1 MAFMRNDVRQITLGT
16 AGELDM
22 HGLTLPGI
30 RSADPASLVCLPI
43 DAALKLLMRI
53 LEKLWKL
60 DRETQ
65 AKLLKVSLST
75 LARYRRGKSVPRRRE
90 QLERI
95 EDLLRCYQALRVLL
109 PRDAAA
115 DTWPTRSNR
124 RFRPNPVAYMLRHGT
139 KVVRQYLEA
148 ETA

>member
-1 MAFMRNDVRQITLGT
+1 
-16 AGELDM
+16 M

-30 RSADPASLVCLPI
+30 RSADPASVVRLPVNV
-43 DAALKLLMRI
+43 ALKLLLRVF
-53 LEKLWKL
+53 EDLWKL

-65 AKLLKVSLST
+65 AKLLKVNLST
-75 LARYRRGKSVPRRRE
+75 LARYRRGAVPRKRE
-90 QLERI
+90 QIDRI

-109 PRDAAA
+109 PHSEAAEA
-115 DTWPTRSNR
+115 WPTRSNT

-139 KVVRQYLEA
+139 KLVRQYLEA